1 MIKCRECIDKSNE
14 EGGIIKPTGRRP
26 ELDSL
31 PARSFIIME
40 AKIMKMAKKF
50 LAVALTGVLALSV
63 LTGCGDSVKSKDIA
77 DSLTKI
83 GVKVEQDDGVDKT
96 AKETLKAIET
106 LINSE
111 TNTGADKITLDNA
124 VEVGDGKIIKTN
136 NIINDPNSVVRKAL
150 GMMATG
156 TPAETANATKKVQVA
171 LVNIEN
177 AKKDA
182 SLQAALVRDSL
193 VPANNVVPSSNRK
206 YVEPSKLGSAKTS
219 DGKYILVVI
228 VTDIV
233 EKTGA
238 DYTSLM

>member
-1 MIKCRECIDKSNE
+1 
-14 EGGIIKPTGRRP
+14 
-26 ELDSL
+26 
-31 PARSFIIME
+31 ME

-50 LAVALTGVLALSV
+50 LAVALAGVLALSV

-83 GVKVEQDDGVDKT
+83 GVKVEQDDGVDAT
-96 AKETLKAIET
+96 AKETLKAIEA
-106 LINSE
+106 IVDASAKDGNVAA
-111 TNTGADKITLDNA
+111 ADKITLDNA
-124 VEVGDGKIIKTN
+124 VKIEGKIIEIN
-136 NIINDPNSVVRKAL
+136 NIINDPNNAVKKAL

-182 SLQAALVRDSL
+182 SLQAALVKDGLIATHVIILSTDKKI
-193 VPANNVVPSSNRK
+193 A
-206 YVEPSKLGSAKTS
+206 ETGKLGSAKTS

-228 VTDIV
+228 VNDV
-233 EKTGA
+233 VAKTN
-238 DYTSLM
+238 S